1 MRAPL
6 CEPGPPKLEKIIA
19 FRRSQDGGVE
29 YLVKKR
35 GCRYSESLWMK
46 EEDLE
51 AQNSAGL
58 LDAYDRIEGKVSE
71 PPFYNPNYD
80 VLDSVVGMV
89 GDRFLVKWKDLGYEE
104 LSVEEKLGET
114 EMNDY
119 FARKE
124 ARFRNAG
131 DSEFHFRG
139 AHYDGYELNG
149 VALSGVEMVLLNLL
163 LDAWGRQSDVRVKD
177 DWRMNF
183 ANAFGAFFHALYSSG
198 NPGPFAI
205 VCGEEDVEEW
215 YAKMKTVMPLTAIV
229 YNGGR
234 ESRQELRK
242 LMFRDV
248 WAFHVIVTTPEFLEK
263 DRFLEGL
270 VASVCVLHNVEP
282 EVKFKHGLKVYLV
295 TDQTADSVAPLME
308 LTSMLIGREG
318 RSILTPDVVQR
329 AALVKMKLHSE
340 FGKHVVDQDQ
350 GAVVK
355 VREHW
360 IDCPLTR
367 VQRLLIRKIAVEA
380 DLDEG
385 FLPLCHKMYRIVSH
399 PFLLYG
405 IERKLNGLNYIA
417 VSTKLQVFLVLMK
430 QLADDGCRVIV
441 VSDFGRMLDLIEDIA
456 ISKGYSFTRVG
467 RTDPSQLESSPIIL
481 YDPSYCAITQ
491 ELEFIYTAVV
501 LNGQAKHFREM
512 VRGPEPVLQVSDIFT
527 LTCYEC
533 DEDVISD
540 LCSTSSQCEDIRCET
555 ACKIC
560 TLASCIDK
568 EVPSAEILFNHKCS
582 DSRRRKEWC
591 RSVNDID
598 EFWRIL
604 RESPPPR
611 FPDDQVAIEKGMVWT
626 ARERDELIRALF
638 SIGWNRWEN
647 LYEATGIMHTMD
659 EIITASRA
667 ILRTMIKMTS
677 QSVAFAR
684 DFIRGDSTIYDDEE
698 SDRKFMERG
707 HFANT
712 EFRQKLKEET
722 PTLLRRMELLGYLAN
737 AVKEAGE
744 RPELIKLARALGT
757 SPSEWWTEENDRML
771 VLGTYRYG
779 YGRYDHFCEDSELA
793 IRRVALGSEQR
804 KLDERIIRLAE
815 VIKRSVSF
823 QLEGMARGDLGD
835 LIISDGEDFD
845 EDDLPNQ
852 QLTRHDRR
860 KLYQYVCR
868 MGLDSYENIRMN
880 TNVRCSVED
889 VKSYVDTLIAK
900 ANDPSSNLPANT
912 AARIRSRVANM
923 KALREVMSLLSDED
937 WEYVPRWRQMP
948 DYWTPQIERTFFK
961 QVLDK
966 GMGVYEEI
974 IALPVFAEV
983 VQRGLPPF
991 VTKDAS
997 IIKRIQT
1004 LHDYAKKP
1012 RPDRKK
1018 TLKIPNPFKA
1028 ARSKPKPQKAE
1039 EPYLPV
1045 KPAKHDE
1052 KYQNETPPPSKSP
1065 PVKQAKPAMTVPRS
1079 DTPANEE
1086 HSTGM
1091 LEGKVLT
1098 LDELATG
1105 PVEYPVNV
1113 TSASQILS
1121 IGHIVTDR
1129 PGFHSKRYIYPA
1141 GYKSCRFF
1149 SSPYSQDKRI
1159 VWCSE
1164 IIDDGGPVPLFRV
1177 SCNDEGREAKFEG
1190 RTPTAPWALALKDIA
1205 TRFKGKGK
1213 SISGPEAYLLASK
1226 TATFLIQ
1233 QLPGA
1238 DMCASYEKKDFKAW
1252 PPAAQRPQAR
1262 RSKKPT
1268 QDTTSSESETTS
1280 YSSE

>member
-6 CEPGPPKLEKIIA
+6 CEPDPPRLEKIIA

-35 GCRYSESLWMK
+35 GCRYSESAWMK

-51 AQNSAGL
+51 AQNSAGI

-80 VLDSVVGMV
+80 ILDSVVGMV

-104 LSVEEKLGET
+104 LSVEKQLPEK
-114 EMNDY
+114 EMNNY
-119 FARKE
+119 LVRKE
-124 ARFRNAG
+124 AKFRNAG
-131 DSEFHFRG
+131 DSEFEFTG
-139 AHYDGYELNG
+139 AHYDRYELNG
-149 VALSGVEMVLLNLL
+149 VPLSDVELVLLNLL

-183 ANAFGAFFHALYSSG
+183 LNAFGAFFHALYSNG

-229 YNGGR
+229 YNGSR

-282 EVKFKHGLKVYLV
+282 QVKFKHGLKVYLV

-318 RSILTPDVVQR
+318 RLLVTPDVVQK
-329 AALVKMKLHSE
+329 AALVKMKLHAE
-340 FGKHVVDQDQ
+340 FGRRVVDQ
-350 GAVVK
+350 GVAVR
-355 VREHW
+355 VREYW
-360 IDCPLTR
+360 IYCPLTR

-405 IERKLNGLNYIA
+405 IERKLNGLNYVA
-417 VSTKLQVFLVLMK
+417 VSTKLQVFLVLIK
-430 QLADDGCRVIV
+430 QLADEGCRVIV

-467 RTDPSQLESSPIIL
+467 RTDPSQLEVSPVIL
-481 YDPSYCAITQ
+481 YDPSYCAITK
-491 ELEFIYTAVV
+491 ELEFIYTAVI

-512 VRGPEPVLQVSDIFT
+512 IRGPEPVLQVSDIYT

-533 DEDVISD
+533 DEDVLSE
-540 LCSTSSQCEDIRCET
+540 LCSTNSQSEDMRCET

-568 EVPSAEILFNHKCS
+568 EVPSAEILFAHKS
-582 DSRRRKEWC
+582 TDSRRRKEWS

-611 FPDDQVAIEKGMVWT
+611 FPDGQATIEKGIAWT

-659 EIITASRA
+659 EVITASRA
-667 ILRTMIKMTS
+667 ILRTMIKMSS

-698 SDRKFMERG
+698 CDRKFMERG

-779 YGRYDHFCEDSELA
+779 YGRYDHFCEDSEIA

-815 VIKRSVSF
+815 VIKRSVTF
-823 QLEGMARGDLGD
+823 QLEGMAKGDLGD

-845 EDDLPNQ
+845 EDDFSNQ
-852 QLTRHDRR
+852 QLTQHDRR
-860 KLYQYVCR
+860 KLYQYVLR
-868 MGLDSYENIRMN
+868 MGLDSYENIRAN

-889 VKSYVDTLIAK
+889 AKSYVDSLIAK
-900 ANDPSSNLPANT
+900 ANDPSSNLPPNT

-923 KALREVMSLLSDED
+923 KALREVMSLLRDED
-937 WEYVPRWRQMP
+937 WEYAPRWRQMP

-991 VTKDAS
+991 ATKDAS
-997 IIKRIQT
+997 VVKRIQT

-1018 TLKIPNPFKA
+1018 SPNAVKA
-1028 ARSKPKPQKAE
+1028 TRMKPKHQKAE
-1039 EPYLPV
+1039 DPYV
-1045 KPAKHDE
+1045 PAKSTRQDE
-1052 KYQNETPPPSKSP
+1052 KYQSDMIPPPSKSP
-1065 PVKQAKPAMTVPRS
+1065 PVKQTKVAKTAPRS
-1079 DTPANEE
+1079 DSPANDE
-1086 HSTGM
+1086 HGTGTI
-1091 LEGKVLT
+1091 LKGKVLT
-1098 LDELATG
+1098 IDELARG

-1113 TSASQILS
+1113 TAASQIMS

-1129 PGFHSKRYIYPA
+1129 PGFHSRRYIYPA

-1149 SSPYSQDKRI
+1149 SSPYNQDKRI

-1164 IIDDGGPVPLFRV
+1164 IIDDGGPIPLFRV
-1177 SCNDEGREAKFEG
+1177 SCNDDGQEAKFEG

-1205 TRFKGKGK
+1205 TRFKGKGN

-1238 DMCASYEKKDFKAW
+1238 DQCTSYEMRDFNTW
-1252 PPAAQRPQAR
+1252 QPAAP
-1262 RSKKPT
+1262 RSQTRKLKKPT
-1268 QDTTSSESETTS
+1268 HDTTSSESEPLS